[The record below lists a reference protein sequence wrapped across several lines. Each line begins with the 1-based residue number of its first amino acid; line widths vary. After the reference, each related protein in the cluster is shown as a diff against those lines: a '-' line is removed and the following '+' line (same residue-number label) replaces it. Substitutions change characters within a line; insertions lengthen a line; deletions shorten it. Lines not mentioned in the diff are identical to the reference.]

1 MTQSQLATA
10 PALPSRASLDALVD
24 ALASE
29 RRLLDELVA
38 IMRRQRS
45 AVGVDDLE
53 GVDDSVFATHRVLL
67 TLNEA
72 RRRRRSLYTLLGDPE
87 ELRFPELEEAFGAE
101 AASRLREAREGL
113 RGAALHLSREVEVNR
128 RVLREALATGDEYV
142 RALCGAPDERRGG
155 LLLDRRG

>member
-1 MTQSQLATA
+1 MMTQSQLAV

-87 ELRFPELEEAFGAE
+87 ELRFPELEEA
-101 AASRLREAREGL
+101 
-113 RGAALHLSREVEVNR
+113 
-128 RVLREALATGDEYV
+128 
-142 RALCGAPDERRGG
+142 
-155 LLLDRRG
+155 